1 MDVIQTGTNIATVKI
16 SELPKS
22 TETAGRATLA
32 TNEQTNQSEAL
43 ELTKVAEAT
52 QTALDAAQTA
62 NQSSQTAL
70 ASAATANQAAQN
82 ADTAR
87 ENIAGDLSQKSSM
100 FTGAIMGKG
109 RYYLADPGLFTPNSF
124 TIRAIIGIT
133 KDLSDISDRG
143 EYVLG
148 TGGTEALLIFENN
161 AKDGYIRIV
170 DGSGSRDRRI
180 DDKKLLEV
188 IIVSNGEQSYSFLNS
203 IKNSPENK
211 QSNYTAPKGISFGGY
226 YSSGVQFKHGCC
238 IALQIFN
245 FPFSDDDA
253 AASWNGGHPELW
265 RAPDALR
272 YKSPTVWPTAT
283 YKSGSTFIR
292 SDASVVETDN
302 IPAAN
307 GFSKDY
313 QRFEQGNSA
322 YCAFLNESRLNTKP
336 FRWKFTIEYRADA
349 SVTVEMKGGYSH
361 PALTFDANTGDAK
374 TVQFVTDAG
383 YGVSLRTRGG
393 GTYLE
398 VATISVEPANI
409 VCNLIPASLT
419 PTVWKDISGQGN
431 DIPYVPF
438 DSNPAECEMAY
449 ENMGF
454 PDTIIGTEAP
464 AVTPNFIGQRY
475 VDTTNKAA
483 YTAYGTSSA
492 SDWK

>member
-43 ELTKVAEAT
+43 ELTAVADAT

-87 ENIAGDLSQKSSM
+87 ENIAGDLAQKSSM
-100 FTGAIMGKG
+100 FTGAIMGNG
-109 RYYLADPGLFTPNSF
+109 GYYKADSTLFNQNSF
-124 TIRAIIGIT
+124 TIRAVIGIT
-133 KDLSDISDRG
+133 KNLSDISTAK
-143 EYVLG
+143 EYVIG
-148 TGGTEALLIFENN
+148 TGGSESVAFKANN
-161 AKDGYIRIV
+161 EIRIS
-170 DGSGSRDRRI
+170 DGSGERDKPVK
-180 DDKKLLEV
+180 DNKLLEV

-203 IKNSPENK
+203 IKNSPGNK
-211 QSNYTAPKGISFGGY
+211 QSNYTAPKGISFGRY
-226 YSSGVQFKHGCC
+226 YSSGEQFKHGCC

-245 FPFSDDDA
+245 FPFSDEDA

-265 RAPDALR
+265 RAPDAWR
-272 YKSPTVWPTAT
+272 NTAPVTWPTGIYQPARST
-283 YKSGSTFIR
+283 WYKNS
-292 SDASVVETDN
+292 AKVNQTDN
-302 IPAAN
+302 VPAAN
-307 GFSKDY
+307 GFSGEF
-313 QRFEQGNSA
+313 QRFTSSTSGAHTAAFCQFSSAIGNNKVL
-322 YCAFLNESRLNTKP
+322 FIE
-336 FRWKFTIEYRADA
+336 FEYR
-349 SVTVEMKGGYSH
+349 SEGTVYLYDDLSGYGGFKTL
-361 PALTFDANTGDAK
+361 PVNTGDAQKAYVLTRAGVTCGIRTDPQK
-374 TVQFVTDAG
+374 TLEIRTLSIRAAG
-383 YGVSLRTRGG
+383 
-393 GTYLE
+393 
-398 VATISVEPANI
+398 AI
-409 VCNLIPASLT
+409 VDLIPASLT

-464 AVTPNFIGQRY
+464 AVAPNFIGQRY
-475 VDTTNKAA
+475 VDTTNKAE

>member
-62 NQSSQTAL
+62 DQSTQTAL

-109 RYYLADPGLFTPNSF
+109 YFGQNSPAWLEGEIKTYRVVF
-124 TIRAIIGIT
+124 KTGAELQENRGVLDTANSSYGARIFVGIGH
-133 KDLSDISDRG
+133 
-143 EYVLG
+143 
-148 TGGTEALLIFENN
+148 
-161 AKDGYIRIV
+161 IRICYNGYNFFDV
-170 DGSGSRDRRI
+170 PANQNY
-180 DDKKLLEV
+180 LYEV
-188 IIVSNGEQSYSFLNS
+188 IIVETPTDCYAWCNGKKSTVSQRAETYRAPTRFWLGCMSSASNTLQGN
-203 IKNSPENK
+203 I
-211 QSNYTAPKGISFGGY
+211 ISAQ
-226 YSSGVQFKHGCC
+226 V
-238 IALQIFN
+238 FN
-245 FPFSDDDA
+245 FAFTDEDA

-265 RAPDALR
+265 RAPDVLR

-283 YKSGSTFIR
+283 FKSGNTFYR
-292 SDASVVETDN
+292 NDASIVETDN

-313 QRFEQGNSA
+313 QRFEQNPAA
-322 YCAFLNESRLNTKP
+322 YCGFLNVSTLNTKP
-336 FRWKFTIEYRADA
+336 FRWKFTIEYRADS
-349 SVTVEMKGGYSH
+349 SVTVEMKGGYSR
-361 PALTFDANTGDAK
+361 PALTLDANTGDAK

-383 YGVSLRTRGG
+383 YGAMLRTRGG

-438 DSNPAECEMAY
+438 DSNPNECEMAY

-475 VDTTNKAA
+475 IDTTNKAA

>member
-1 MDVIQTGTNIATVKI
+1 MDVIQTGTNIATIKI

-22 TETAGRATLA
+22 TETNGRATLA

-43 ELTKVAEAT
+43 ELTAVADAT
-52 QTALDAAQTA
+52 
-62 NQSSQTAL
+62 QTAL

-87 ENIAGDLSQKSSM
+87 ENIAGDLAQKSSM

-109 RYYLADPGLFTPNSF
+109 GYYKADSALFNQNSF
-124 TIRAIIGIT
+124 TIRAVIGIT
-133 KDLSDISDRG
+133 KDLSNISTA
-143 EYVLG
+143 EYVIG
-148 TGGTEALLIFENN
+148 TGGSESVSLIAN
-161 AKDGYIRIV
+161 KYIRIA
-170 DGSGSRDRRI
+170 DGSGSRDISI

-203 IKNSPENK
+203 IRNSPGNK
-211 QSNYTAPKGISFGGY
+211 QSNYTAPKGIAFGRY
-226 YSSGVQFKHGCC
+226 YSSGLQFTHGNC

-253 AASWNGGHPELW
+253 ASSWNGGHPELW
-265 RAPDALR
+265 RAPDVLR

-283 YKSGSTFIR
+283 FKSGNTFYRNDVSI
-292 SDASVVETDN
+292 VETDN

-313 QRFEQGNSA
+313 QRFEQKPAA
-322 YCAFLNESRLNTKP
+322 YCGFLNVSTLNTKP
-336 FRWKFTIEYRADA
+336 FRWKFTIEYRADS
-349 SVTVEMKGGYSH
+349 SVTVEMKGGYSR
-361 PALTFDANTGDAK
+361 PALTLDANTGDAK

-383 YGVSLRTRGG
+383 YGVMFRTRGG

-464 AVTPNFIGQRY
+464 AVIPNFIGQRY
-475 VDTTNKAA
+475 IDTTNKAE

>member
-87 ENIAGDLSQKSSM
+87 ENIAGDLAQKSSM

-109 RYYLADPGLFTPNSF
+109 YFGQNSPAWLESEIKTYRVVF
-124 TIRAIIGIT
+124 KT
-133 KDLSDISDRG
+133 
-143 EYVLG
+143 
-148 TGGTEALLIFENN
+148 GTELQENSGVLDTSN
-161 AKDGYIRIV
+161 SNYGVRVFVGIGYIRIFYNGHNAFDV
-170 DGSGSRDRRI
+170 PA
-180 DDKKLLEV
+180 KQNYLYEV
-188 IIVSNGEQSYSFLNS
+188 IIVNTPTDCYAWCNISKTSVLQRAETY
-203 IKNSPENK
+203 I
-211 QSNYTAPKGISFGGY
+211 APKRFWLGCMASAPDALKGNIISAQ
-226 YSSGVQFKHGCC
+226 V
-238 IALQIFN
+238 FN
-245 FPFSDDDA
+245 FAFTDEDA

-361 PALTFDANTGDAK
+361 PALTLDANTGDAK

>member
-22 TETAGRATLA
+22 TETNGRATLA
-32 TNEQTNQSEAL
+32 TNNQTNQSEAL
-43 ELTKVAEAT
+43 ELPAVADAT
-52 QTALDAAQTA
+52 QA
-62 NQSSQTAL
+62 AL
-70 ASAATANQAAQN
+70 ASAATANQAAQA

-87 ENIAGDLSQKSSM
+87 ENIAGDLAQKSSM

-109 RYYLADPGLFTPNSF
+109 GYYLADPGLFTPNSF

-133 KDLSDISDRG
+133 KNLSDISTA
-143 EYVLG
+143 EYVIG
-148 TGGTEALLIFENN
+148 TGGSESVSVFIN
-161 AKDGYIRIV
+161 KSKQGYIRIL
-170 DGSGSRDRRI
+170 DGSGSRDISI
-180 DDKKLLEV
+180 DGKKLLEA
-188 IIVSNGEQSYSFLNS
+188 IIVSNGEQSYSFFNS
-203 IKNSPENK
+203 IKNSPGNK
-211 QSNYTAPKGISFGGY
+211 QSNYTAPKGIAFGRY
-226 YSSGVQFKHGCC
+226 YSSGVQFKHGNC

-245 FPFSDDDA
+245 FPFSDEDA
-253 AASWNGGHPELW
+253 KASWNNGRPELW
-265 RAPDALR
+265 RAPDVLR

-283 YKSGSTFIR
+283 YKSGSTFRR
-292 SDASVVETDN
+292 SGGSIVETDN

-313 QRFEQGNSA
+313 QRFEQNPSA
-322 YCAFLNESRLNTKP
+322 YCGFLNVSTLNTEP
-336 FRWKFTIEYRADA
+336 FRWKFTIEYRADS
-349 SVTVEMKGGYSH
+349 SVTVEMKGGYSR
-361 PALTFDANTGDAK
+361 PALTLDANTGDAK

-383 YGVSLRTRGG
+383 YGATLRTRGG

-431 DIPYVPF
+431 DIPYVPV

-464 AVTPNFIGQRY
+464 AVIPNFIGQRY
-475 VDTTNKAA
+475 VDTTNKAE
-483 YTAYGTSSA
+483 YTAFGMTSA